1 MPRPKEFLRKTF
13 FLIKNQFQDMELD
26 EQALRACSSEKQK
39 KNLAGRKK
47 GTRKIEEKKRNE
59 SKDINLKLPTKLC
72 VKV

>member
-1 MPRPKEFLRKTF
+1 
-13 FLIKNQFQDMELD
+13 MELD